1 VLEATFGDPSTV
13 TVTVESLVLGSIE
26 IIFTF
31 TLEGIVV
38 NLITFEFSSI
48 DIFSYQLLLE
58 FEAENSYFTSKAA
71 FSVKTSSFSQLHSSQ

>member
-58 FEAENSYFTSKAA
+58 FEAENSYFTSKVA

>member
-58 FEAENSYFTSKAA
+58 FEAENSYFTSKLA
-71 FSVKTSSFSQLHSSQ
+71 FSVKTTSFSQLHSSQ